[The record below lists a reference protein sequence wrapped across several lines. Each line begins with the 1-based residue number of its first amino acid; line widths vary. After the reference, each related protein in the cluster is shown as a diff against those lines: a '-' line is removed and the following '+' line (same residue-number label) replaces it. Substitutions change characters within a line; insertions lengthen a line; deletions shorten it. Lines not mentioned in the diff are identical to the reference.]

1 MSSASRI
8 RKSARQSDSRT
19 DAPQRSTTNTYKQCT
34 TIICEGKHSCHTKSD
49 RPTFFRSTNLRLRPV
64 ESRDGYRFGLRSECP
79 NFLVSLSRVK
89 RQTRVATER
98 VEIASRRSET
108 HEHTSDRGIRRWA
121 VGLTSPLFIV
131 LQSVCTL
138 IMALSGVRLI
148 IGLGALA
155 AVAAGA
161 QASATGF
168 HQDAIRI
175 PMMAL
180 AVLGSCINLYM
191 IWRIRSLRNRPSAQ
205 WRQRPITRRR
215 LWGERA
221 QITLAVITL
230 FLVLAEFFSHHYIF
244 RLVG

>member
-1 MSSASRI
+1 
-8 RKSARQSDSRT
+8 
-19 DAPQRSTTNTYKQCT
+19 
-34 TIICEGKHSCHTKSD
+34 
-49 RPTFFRSTNLRLRPV
+49 
-64 ESRDGYRFGLRSECP
+64 
-79 NFLVSLSRVK
+79 
-89 RQTRVATER
+89 
-98 VEIASRRSET
+98 
-108 HEHTSDRGIRRWA
+108 
-121 VGLTSPLFIV
+121 LFIV

-148 IGLGALA
+148 IGLGAIA

-161 QASATGF
+161 QAPATGF
-168 HQDAIRI
+168 HQNAVRI

-205 WRQRPITRRR
+205 WRQQPITRRR
-215 LWGERA
+215 LRGERV

-230 FLVLAEFFSHHYIF
+230 FLVLAEFLSHHYIF